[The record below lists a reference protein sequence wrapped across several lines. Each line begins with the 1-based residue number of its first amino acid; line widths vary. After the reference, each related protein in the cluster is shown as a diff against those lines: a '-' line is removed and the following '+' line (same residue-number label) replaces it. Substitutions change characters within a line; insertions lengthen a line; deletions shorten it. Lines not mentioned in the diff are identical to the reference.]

1 MWKSMKNCAQ
11 KWCRSLCA
19 FLFEAT
25 CAFGKMCLYE
35 PCERPPW
42 QNFHGSSTYIRDE
55 RRIELN
61 KNIYFCLAM
70 TLGVKL
76 LSNLLNFRAKRRLSL
91 PISGFVSR
99 KSSLTCDDKSEA
111 KREQVILDDKS
122 SKKWCKMLFLSDP
135 GSPSRQWAWWR
146 GFLVILHWLGWN
158 WLWRWDIA
166 KGQTCESYHLHKSF
180 LQVP

>member
-1 MWKSMKNCAQ
+1 MVQCSTA
-11 KWCRSLCA
+11 SL
-19 FLFEAT
+19 
-25 CAFGKMCLYE
+25 LYE
-35 PCERPPW
+35 RPR

-70 TLGVKL
+70 THGVKL

-111 KREQVILDDKS
+111 KKEQVILDDKS
-122 SKKWCKMLFLSDP
+122 S
-135 GSPSRQWAWWR
+135 
-146 GFLVILHWLGWN
+146 
-158 WLWRWDIA
+158 
-166 KGQTCESYHLHKSF
+166 
-180 LQVP
+180 